1 MKLLL
6 LRRSQK
12 SRSLRFRMDTCVN
25 CVVVLWVRGLVL
37 GSVLQ
42 KELEQIQLRLLYF
55 IKNIITQTCTV
66 LVWALRSVFHESLLK
81 CLRLQLVVGF
91 FVIRVLERW
100 YPLWIYW
107 GGLHT
112 EMQPASK
119 TTASQI
125 CKKLLNTI
133 TLHAVCIYACSP
145 SWPQNKHRTFFL
157 MKGSSMV
164 MMRFKNSLGFFFL
177 LLSL

>member
-1 MKLLL
+1 MCCCFVGQGFGVRVSLIEGSGSDLAPL
-6 LRRSQK
+6 PVLYQK
-12 SRSLRFRMDTCVN
+12 YNYPYLNSARF
-25 CVVVLWVRGLVL
+25 
-37 GSVLQ
+37 GS
-42 KELEQIQLRLLYF
+42 KKCF
-55 IKNIITQTCTV
+55 
-66 LVWALRSVFHESLLK
+66 FHESLLK
-81 CLRLQLVVGF
+81 RLRLRLVMGF
-91 FVIRVLERW
+91 FVIRVLESL

-145 SWPQNKHRTFFL
+145 SWLQNKHRTFFFYERKQNGDDAVQEFFWVFLPFAFL
-157 MKGSSMV
+157 MRPAS
-164 MMRFKNSLGFFFL
+164 FKTSRRYGNVNECHFI
-177 LLSL
+177 